1 MSPVNKMRWGW
12 FVAGMLVLPSMFAVL
27 LIEAHSGGA
36 IHKWYLS
43 TVAVRPGAAAAEAD
57 ELLRRAAAMPRFLDA
72 VRLTG
77 PAELGGAGMSQADLS
92 GDYYEVA
99 DVVIDLP
106 GGERRIVAVPRNG
119 NYPVLWCTITPAG
132 ELQIT
137 QGN

>member
-1 MSPVNKMRWGW
+1 MRWTW
-12 FVAGMLVLPSMFAVL
+12 FAAGVLFLPVLILLLVFEQRTGTL
-27 LIEAHSGGA
+27 ER
-36 IHKWYLS
+36 WYATTIS
-43 TVAVRPGAAAAEAD
+43 VRPEAAAAEAD
-57 ELLRRAAAMPRFLDA
+57 ELLRRAAGVPQIQSAI
-72 VRLTG
+72 RLTG
-77 PAELGGAGMSQADLS
+77 PAEHGGGGLRASDLS
-92 GDYYEVA
+92 GDYYEIA